1 MLGTLIN
8 NNTEIFEMYQ
18 GDIPQQNSVVTLY
31 DVMTGGKKPTYIGK
45 ARLLHC
51 TVSPASGRLIAI
63 AQDTMTNIQYEVGV
77 MMEDFS
83 KSYIIDNISNWHIDL
98 WNKYRRFY

>member
-1 MLGTLIN
+1 MLGTLN
-8 NNTEIFEMYQ
+8 NDNTEVFEMYS

-31 DVMTGGKKPTYIGK
+31 DVMTDSKKPIYIGK

-51 TVSPASGRLIAI
+51 TVSPASGCIIAI
-63 AQDTMTNIQYEVGV
+63 AQDTMTKIQYEVGV

-83 KSYIIDNISNWHIDL
+83 KSFIIDNVSKWHIDL